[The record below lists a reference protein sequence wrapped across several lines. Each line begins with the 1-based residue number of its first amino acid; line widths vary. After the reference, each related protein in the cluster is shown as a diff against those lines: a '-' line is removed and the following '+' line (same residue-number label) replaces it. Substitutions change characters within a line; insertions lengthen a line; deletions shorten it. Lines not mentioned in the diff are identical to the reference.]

1 MILLDTNVIS
11 EGLRSRPDI
20 NVRAWLDAQPAED
33 LFLCTPVLAELHYGA
48 QLLPASVRRTKLE
61 QSISELMV
69 AFADRILSFDAAAA
83 LEYGKFVARRD
94 RLGRATGSMDG
105 LIAGVAL
112 VHGAAIATRATRATR
127 GFDDAGLELIDPFNP
142 SPPR

>member
-11 EGLRSRPDI
+11 EGLRQRPDV
-20 NVRAWLDAQPAED
+20 NVRTWLDAQPAEE

-48 QLLPASVRRTKLE
+48 QLLPASMRRTKLE
-61 QSISELMV
+61 QSISDLMN
-69 AFADRILSFDAAAA
+69 AFGDRILTFDMAAA

-105 LIAGVAL
+105 VIAGIAMA
-112 VHGAAIATRATRATR
+112 HAAAIATRDSR
-127 GFDDAGLELIDPFNP
+127 GFDDVGIELIDPFNP
-142 SPPR
+142 PPAS

>member
-11 EGLRSRPDI
+11 EGLRARPDV
-20 NVRAWLDAQPAED
+20 NVRKWLDAQPPDD
-33 LFLCTPVLAELHYGA
+33 LFLCTPVLAELYYGA
-48 QLLPASVRRTKLE
+48 ELLSASVRRTKIE

-69 AFADRILSFDAAAA
+69 ALADQILPFDTAAA

-105 LIAGVAL
+105 LIAGIAL
-112 VHGAAIATRATRATR
+112 AHGAAIATRDTR
-127 GFDDAGLELIDPFNP
+127 GFDDAGIELIDPFDS
-142 SPPR
+142 SPLR